1 MTAIGGSQNP
11 CGFADY
17 RLFLRNIAETIRAQA
32 WAASQWAFLK
42 MQSFIASKTSSECWL
57 MVVAIVMVSWTT
69 DFVVLAAKS
78 PIGDSGVQSVFF
90 QQTRLNEANLYADRV
105 FHVLN
110 NMMNSTNLTF
120 VINCVNKDYFR

>member
-1 MTAIGGSQNP
+1 
-11 CGFADY
+11 
-17 RLFLRNIAETIRAQA
+17 
-32 WAASQWAFLK
+32 
-42 MQSFIASKTSSECWL
+42 